1 MDRETEQF
9 ESLDPGKFYSDSA
22 YTTPAGMD
30 KERRYQRKNVLLAML
45 AGACIM
51 ATIASCVYMFFF
63 YNAVVG
69 PGLKHEM
76 MNMSNAPVENPAN
89 SADFELS
96 GENMTDI
103 NQESHIAPP
112 GMEAGQILNMS
123 SSYEDRESLSVKSI
137 YRKCAP
143 SVVSISSTNADF
155 TLYEHGSG
163 IIMSEDGYI
172 ITNTHLVDD
181 SGYISVKIYGGEEY
195 PAYLVGE
202 DAASGIAII
211 KIEAERLVP
220 AEFGDFSTVEVGEDV
235 VSIGNPVE
243 GSFAITDGVISSLC
257 GTVKYGG
264 FPVTVFQTSAQS
276 GSGSSGGPVI
286 NEYGQVVGIINTD
299 MSEGYDLENLSFAI
313 PISLAKPVIDELLA
327 YGYVAGRPALGLE
340 LIDIP
345 LSVAA
350 YYGMPVGIFVEKVY
364 QQSDA
369 YAQGITRGDIIVS
382 INGVKIS
389 GMDELN
395 DVKNALKVGDTV
407 TLGIIRNMDLHNI
420 EVALVDSAEV
430 NK

>member
-1 MDRETEQF
+1 MDRETNRLEDF
-9 ESLDPGKFYSDSA
+9 DPGKYYSDSA
-22 YTTPAGMD
+22 YTTPAESG
-30 KERRYQRKNVLLAML
+30 KARRYRRKNVILAML

-51 ATIASCVYMFFF
+51 ATVASCVYMFFF

-69 PGLKHEM
+69 PGVKHGMLNMGGESGKNQHNSSGFEM
-76 MNMSNAPVENPAN
+76 AGNNTPSVNEGMY
-89 SADFELS
+89 
-96 GENMTDI
+96 
-103 NQESHIAPP
+103 IAPP
-112 GMEAGQILNMS
+112 GAEVGEVLNVS
-123 SSYEDRESLSVKSI
+123 DSYEGEETLPVKSI

-155 TLYEHGSG
+155 TRYVLGSG

-172 ITNTHLVDD
+172 ITNTHIVGN
-181 SGYISVKIYGGEEY
+181 SGYINVKLYGGGEY

-211 KIEAERLVP
+211 KIEAENLVP
-220 AEFGDFSTVEVGEDV
+220 AEFGDFSAVEVGESV
-235 VSIGNPVE
+235 VSIGNPIE
-243 GSFAITDGVISSLC
+243 GSFSITDGVISSLC

-276 GSGSSGGPVI
+276 GSGSSGGPII

-299 MSEGYDLENLSFAI
+299 MSEGYDLENLSFAV
-313 PISLAKPVIDELLA
+313 PISVAKPIIDELLA

-350 YYGMPVGIFVEKVY
+350 YYGMPMGIFVENVY
-364 QQSDA
+364 QESDA
-369 YAQGITRGDIIVS
+369 YVQGIAGGDIIVS

-389 GMDELN
+389 CMDELN
-395 DVKNALKVGDTV
+395 EVKNALKVGDKV
-407 TLGIIRNMDLHNI
+407 TLGVIRKLELHNI
-420 EVALVDSAEV
+420 EVELVDSAEL